1 MTEKLKFDYSMKNIP
16 VTTERSYLLKLI
28 EQIEMVVKRMRLRVL
43 YCDMK
48 GNTNKTETYGLKS
61 LKTPS
66 PINELAAFE
75 NDLIELVRNI
85 KFRIVQNWLQRTLKS
100 DIKLIQQSSKTR
112 IAADKTS
119 NMDRLT
125 KEEYNKMRRNAI
137 TSTYKK
143 TDGNIKKRI
152 NEKGKEIVIKSFDNI
167 IDRMDV
173 NAQSNCFIIIKDH
186 KENFLNHPRLR
197 LINPANNELTRISKT
212 IFDNINMKLFETTK
226 INHWKNT
233 VRAIKWFNSLNEE
246 YLMKFAMFDIK
257 DFYRFITQDLLN
269 KVLNFASDYIRIS
282 KSDIDVMHHSR
293 KSLLFDGSHT
303 WIKKEGGL
311 FDGSMGSYDRAE
323 VCKLVG
329 RYILNLLSR
338 KYNKNDFGLYRD
350 DGLAV
355 LKNNS
360 GPKSEQVKKNIQ
372 KILKGDG
379 LDIII
384 KCNMKIV
391 NFLDATF
398 NLNDETYKPYTKPNN
413 EIK

>member
-1 MTEKLKFDYSMKNIP
+1 MKNIP

-61 LKTPS
+61 LKTPP
-66 PINELAAFE
+66 PIKELAAFE

-85 KFRIVQNWLQRTLKS
+85 KLRIVQNWPQRTLKS
-100 DIKLIQQSSKTR
+100 DIKLIQQSSKIR

-137 TSTYKK
+137 TSTYTK

-167 IDRMDV
+167 LDRMDV
-173 NAQSNCFIIIKDH
+173 NTQSNCFIIIKDH

-197 LINPANNELTRISKT
+197 LINPAKNELTRISKT

-226 INHWKNT
+226 INHWINT

-246 YLMKFAMFDIK
+246 HLMKFAMFDIK
-257 DFYRFITQDLLN
+257 GFYPFITQDLLN
-269 KVLNFASDYIRIS
+269 KALNFASEYIRIL

-360 GPKSEQVKKNIQ
+360 GPQSEQVKENIQ
-372 KILKGDG
+372 KILKGHG

-391 NFLDATF
+391 NYLDATF
-398 NLNDETYKPYTKPNN
+398 HLNDETYKPYTKPNN